1 MEAKFAALEEKY
13 KTMTENYNILTKGG
27 KELEEFSNYL

>member
-1 MEAKFAALEEKY
+1 MDAKFAALEEKY
-13 KTMTENYNILTKGG
+13 KTMAENYNILAKGM